1 MKDLASTKN
10 QFFIPYYTRQP
21 STGFTTAPTARLTW
35 LKNLRDANFLG
46 KTLKFVDPL
55 FDRHC

>member
-1 MKDLASTKN
+1 V
-10 QFFIPYYTRQP
+10 
-21 STGFTTAPTARLTW
+21 STGFTTALSTHLTW

-55 FDRHC
+55 FDRHY